1 MTAKILTSNQLG
13 PDDTMKTTTN
23 NTKILLVDDDN
34 NILTVIKMR
43 LEAEGF
49 HVETTGQAE
58 NAVKMATDIV
68 FDLALVDLKLA
79 GKDGIE
85 LMEDLH
91 HINPEMPIIILTAYG
106 TIETAVEAMRKGAY
120 SYITK
125 PFDYPEM
132 LLQINN
138 SIEKRMLSKEIKR
151 LRNLVKERYGFEN
164 VIGGSKKMETVLDQV
179 ARAAKTDSSVY
190 IEGESGT
197 GKELIARTLHV
208 ASLRN
213 DKPFVAVNCA
223 AIPETL
229 LESELFGYEKGA
241 FSGADNSKKGLF
253 TQANGGTF
261 FMDEISEMPLSMQV
275 KLLRVLQEREFYPLG
290 GRKTLKVDVRLLA
303 TSNRNILNEVDKG
316 NFREDLF
323 YRIHV
328 IKIKLPALKER
339 KEDIPLL
346 VNFFLKKFTEKTR
359 KTIKGFSPDAMQKLI
374 LYDWPGNVREL
385 ENAIEGAV
393 AMANQDMITADIIL
407 QTRKLEIESLKPL
420 KKAKEDFE
428 KNYLT
433 QLIGLTQGNMSK
445 AAELSG
451 KYRADLYE
459 LLKKYDLKPADFRKH

>member
-1 MTAKILTSNQLG
+1 
-13 PDDTMKTTTN
+13 MKTPIN

-34 NILTVIKMR
+34 NILKVVKMR

-49 HVETTGQAE
+49 QVETTE
-58 NAVKMATDIV
+58 NVEKALKMATDIV

-125 PFDYPEM
+125 PFDYPEL

-164 VIGGSKKMETVLDQV
+164 VIGGSKKMEKVLDQV
-179 ARAAKTDSSVY
+179 AQAAKTDSSVY

-197 GKELIARTLHV
+197 GKELIARALHV

-229 LESELFGYEKGA
+229 LESELFGYERGA
-241 FSGADNSKKGLF
+241 FSGADKSKKGLF
-253 TQANGGTF
+253 AQANGGTF

-290 GRKTLKVDVRLLA
+290 GIKTLKVDVRLLS
-303 TSNRNILNEVDKG
+303 TSNRNILKEVDKG

-328 IKIKLPALKER
+328 IKIKLPSLKER

-359 KTIKGFSPDAMQKLI
+359 KTIRGFSPDAMQKLI

-407 QTRKLEIESLKPL
+407 QTRKLEIESLKPI

-428 KNYLT
+428 KKYLT

>member
-1 MTAKILTSNQLG
+1 VTAKILTSNQLG
-13 PDDTMKTTTN
+13 PDDTMKTPIN

-34 NILTVIKMR
+34 NILKVIKMR

-49 HVETTGQAE
+49 QVETTEHVEKAL
-58 NAVKMATDIV
+58 KMATDIV

-164 VIGGSKKMETVLDQV
+164 VIGGSKKMERVLDQV
-179 ARAAKTDSSVY
+179 AQAAKTDSSVY

-197 GKELIARTLHV
+197 GKELIARALHV

-253 TQANGGTF
+253 AQANGGTF

-303 TSNRNILNEVDKG
+303 TSNKNILNEVDKG